1 MTLPR
6 FYPIVDSLEAADA
19 VLQAGAQILQWRHKG
34 PLTRQAFETASAI
47 ADLCRGVPFVVNDRA
62 DVAVLLGA
70 SLHLGQDDLP
80 AVLARQMVYMIGLS
94 THNAAQMQAA
104 NDEPV
109 VNHALGPIF
118 PTASKTNPDP
128 VVGLAG
134 LRTIAPLSQRPVVA
148 IGGITFETAAS
159 VIEAGA
165 DSVAVIG
172 ALQQGDI
179 TRTARAW
186 IQHLR

>member
-1 MTLPR
+1 LKPPPPSR
-6 FYPIVDSLEAADA
+6 ISAAA
-19 VLQAGAQILQWRHKG
+19 C
-34 PLTRQAFETASAI
+34 PSSST
-47 ADLCRGVPFVVNDRA
+47 DRA

-104 NDEPV
+104 NDDQRLPRPRP
-109 VNHALGPIF
+109 HLSDRLQR
-118 PTASKTNPDP
+118 TQYP

-134 LRTIAPLSQRPVVA
+134 LRGSAIAPLSKRPVVA

-165 DSVAVIG
+165 DAG
-172 ALQQGDI
+172 ARHRRPATGRHHPDSPRLDPASAL
-179 TRTARAW
+179 ARRLL
-186 IQHLR
+186 HTVG

>member
-1 MTLPR
+1 MIVPR

-19 VLQAGAQILQWRHKG
+19 VLQAGAEILQWRHKG
-34 PLTRQAFETASAI
+34 PLTRQAFETAAAI
-47 ADLCRGVPFVVNDRA
+47 AERCRGVPFVVNDRA

-80 AVLARQMVYMIGLS
+80 PVLARQMVYMIGLS

-109 VNHALGPIF
+109 VYHALGPIF

-134 LRTIAPLSQRPVVA
+134 LRAIAPLSKRPVVA

-159 VIEAGA
+159 VTEAGA

>member
-1 MTLPR
+1 MIVPR
-6 FYPIVDSLEAADA
+6 FYPIVESVDAADA
-19 VLQAGAQILQWRHKG
+19 VLQAGAKIVQWRHKG

-47 ADLCRGVPFVVNDRA
+47 AELCRGVPFVVNDRA

-70 SLHLGQDDLP
+70 MLHLGQDDLP

-94 THNAAQMQAA
+94 THNAEQMEAA
-104 NDEPV
+104 NEEPV
-109 VNHALGPIF
+109 VYHALGPIF

-128 VVGLAG
+128 VVGLEG
-134 LRTIAPLSQRPVVA
+134 LRAIAPLSKRPVVA
-148 IGGITFETAAS
+148 IGGITLETAAS
-159 VIEAGA
+159 VLEAGA
-165 DSVAVIG
+165 DSVAVIS

-179 TRTARAW
+179 ERTARAW